1 MVRLSI
7 TLEAVPGLSGARA
20 TSKRLLFCILEKFVC
35 VEFYHPAQQ
44 QSFEGDV
51 RVRTKSRLP
60 KDNRR
65 NITGQE
71 SAKESAS
78 V

>member
-7 TLEAVPGLSGARA
+7 ALGVITGLSGARA
-20 TSKRLLFCILEKFVC
+20 TIRRLLFRILEKFGC

-60 KDNRR
+60 NDNRR

-71 SAKESAS
+71 SPKKSAS
-78 V
+78 A